1 MLTRRRKTWDTRSQ
15 RHSSLDGNGRRMNW
29 MPYMN
34 EDFEDWS
41 RGRTKWLSG
50 WVGRTIKK
58 RWAPRNSWKENS
70 GHHLSNHYFLCA
82 LGQKYQ
88 GMSFSNR
95 GNWFLGSD
103 VLKRYCSN
111 RRSEKA
117 STDTKGTLSWTDHVV
132 GSKKTVTTTQDSIL
146 LQTWVKSLLGP
157 NSFSVKWEEY
167 CSPHRGVVR
176 IKSLM
181 SRKAL
186 WG

>member
-1 MLTRRRKTWDTRSQ
+1 MLTRGRKTWDARSQ
-15 RHSSLDGNGRRMNW
+15 RHSSLDGNGWRMNW

-41 RGRTKWLSG
+41 HRRTKWLSG

-70 GHHLSNHYFLCA
+70 GHHLSKHYFLCA

-103 VLKRYCSN
+103 ILKCYCSN

-117 STDTKGTLSWTDHVV
+117 STDTKGTLSWTDYVV
-132 GSKKTVTTTQDSIL
+132 GSKKNSNNNPGLHPSADLSEVTLGAKFFFCKVRRVL
-146 LQTWVKSLLGP
+146 LTSQGCCEDKVI
-157 NSFSVKWEEY
+157 NV
-167 CSPHRGVVR
+167 
-176 IKSLM
+176 
-181 SRKAL
+181 
-186 WG
+186 